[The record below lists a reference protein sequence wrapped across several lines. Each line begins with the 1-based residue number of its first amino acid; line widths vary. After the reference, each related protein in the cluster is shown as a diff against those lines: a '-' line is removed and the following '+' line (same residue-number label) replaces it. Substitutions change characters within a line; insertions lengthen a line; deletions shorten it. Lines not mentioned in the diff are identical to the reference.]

1 MSVHQF
7 PNKKGARAADV
18 VTVRY
23 VFAGSDVVNGRVI
36 MRLSVANPDG
46 SPSCPF
52 CFTTIDVSDFDQ
64 ASIARIITTG
74 ITLRGQP

>member
-7 PNKKGARAADV
+7 PNKKGLRVDV

-23 VFAGSDVVNGRVI
+23 VFAGSDVVDGRVL
-36 MRLSVANPDG
+36 MRLVVENPNG
-46 SPSCPF
+46 APSCPF
-52 CFTTIDVSDFDQ
+52 CHLSIDITEFEWSTVT
-64 ASIARIITTG
+64 SIMKDG